1 MMEFGNMLDRA
12 VERIVPFKRAI
23 TLGVIG
29 LLLAGLIVQTV
40 RLEGFWPFGDGL
52 KEQLEDCEA
61 AGLKVLPTVIEA
73 TKDAHKAVD
82 TVKAGVEADN
92 QKARDAAA
100 GSDDP
105 LRDGLGAL

>member
-1 MMEFGNMLDRA
+1 MLDRVVSFGTGILGKWKLYA
-12 VERIVPFKRAI
+12 AILGALVATHGLAYCTGRDDGKDVERAAQAKADAKAAVKVRKADA
-23 TLGVIG
+23 V
-29 LLLAGLIVQTV
+29 AGQ
-40 RLEGFWPFGDGL
+40 
-52 KEQLEDCEA
+52 
-61 AGLKVLPTVIEA
+61 
-73 TKDAHKAVD
+73 AVD